1 MLLSPRTDSVAQD
14 LVRNAYRRAIHGFD
28 RYDATVAMDN

>member
-1 MLLSPRTDSVAQD
+1 MLLSPRADTVAHD
-14 LVRNAYRRAIHGFD
+14 LVLNAYRRAIHAFD